1 MVSMVSMRSV
11 CSRAAVAFSVFA
23 LLVLYLTTVWVG
35 SVEGGVDRAV
45 WRGVR
50 RAGQIACVNIAL
62 FYTRTAAVRIV
73 IFIMDTIDTTS
84 TTHTTIADH
93 TTTYT
98 TYHTAGHALRCEHYC
113 GESEVSDFEDSR
125 V

>member
-1 MVSMVSMRSV
+1 MRSVCSV

-35 SVEGGVDRAV
+35 SVEGSVDRAV
-45 WRGVR
+45 RRSVR

-62 FYTRTAAVRIV
+62 FYTRTATVRKA
-73 IFIMDTIDTTS
+73 IFIMHTIDTTS
-84 TTHTTIADH
+84 TTHATIATH

-98 TYHTAGHALRCEHYC
+98 TYHTAGHALRCKHYC